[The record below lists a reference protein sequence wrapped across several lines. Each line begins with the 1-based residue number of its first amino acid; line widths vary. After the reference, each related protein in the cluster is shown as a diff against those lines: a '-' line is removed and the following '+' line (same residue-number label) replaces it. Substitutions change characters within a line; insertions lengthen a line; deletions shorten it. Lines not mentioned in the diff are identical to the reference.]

1 VRSRRLVVLG
11 DALLDR
17 DVEGA
22 ADRLCP
28 DAPAPVLTETGAV
41 DRPGGAAL
49 AAVLAAGFG
58 YDVTL
63 VAAFAADEAGERLR
77 GLLDAAGV
85 EVCALPLAG
94 ATPEKIRLRADGYV
108 LLRLDRGGDG
118 GIGPLDSGD
127 LPATARN
134 ALHRSAAILVS
145 DYGRGMARLAP
156 VRAAVAAQDGTPVV
170 WDPHPRGAA
179 AVPGTRLAT
188 PNEAEVVRLAGLR
201 AAGSATAEGRPAGAA
216 DGERPTS
223 PADGG
228 ERPTG
233 PADGGERPAGLADGG
248 RQLVGL
254 AAPRGRLAAVAG
266 AAAALRERWRSGA
279 VAVTLGAD
287 GALLCHG
294 GATPLVV
301 PPPAGPVPAVAD
313 TCGAGDCFAAAAA
326 AALADDALVS
336 EAVQEAVCRATYFVA
351 AGGAGAVRLSGSG
364 PPSRWPDCGGV
375 AADDVVAAVRGRGGT
390 VVATGGCFDLVH
402 AGHVATLEAARRL
415 GDCLVVCLNSDAS
428 VAALK
433 GPGRPVV
440 PAADRA
446 RLLQALEC
454 VDAVVVFD
462 EATPHAVLRRLRP
475 DVWVKGGDYF
485 DGPAEA
491 PALPEAELVRS
502 WGGQTVVVPYLAG
515 RSTTAMITAVARRRT
530 RLAGRKG
537 LVERKGSA

>member
-1 VRSRRLVVLG
+1 MSPRLVVLG

-17 DVEGA
+17 DIEGA

-28 DAPAPVLTETGAV
+28 DAPAPVLTQTSAV

-63 VAAFAADEAGERLR
+63 VAAIAADEAGGRLR

-85 EVCALPLAG
+85 QVCALPLPT
-94 ATPEKIRLRADGYV
+94 ATPEKIRLRAGGYV
-108 LLRLDRGGDG
+108 LLRLDRGGG
-118 GIGPLDSGD
+118 RASLAAGD
-127 LPATARN
+127 LPAAARD
-134 ALHRSAAILVS
+134 ALRRAAAVLVS
-145 DYGRGMARLAP
+145 DYGQGMTRLAP
-156 VRAAVAAQDGTPVV
+156 LRAAIAERDGTPVV
-170 WDPHPRGAA
+170 WDPHPRGAV
-179 AVPGTRLAT
+179 AVPGARLAT
-188 PNEAEVVRLAGLR
+188 PNEAELARLVGTA
-201 AAGSATAEGRPAGAA
+201 AAGAH
-216 DGERPTS
+216 
-223 PADGG
+223 
-228 ERPTG
+228 
-233 PADGGERPAGLADGG
+233 
-248 RQLVGL
+248 
-254 AAPRGRLAAVAG
+254 RLTAVAG
-266 AAAALRERWRSGA
+266 SAAALRERWRAGA

-294 GATPLVV
+294 GATPLMV
-301 PPPAGPVPAVAD
+301 PPPAGLAPATVD
-313 TCGAGDCFAAAAA
+313 TCGAGDCFAAAATV
-326 AALADDALVS
+326 ALAGGALVS
-336 EAVQEAVCRATYFVA
+336 EAVQEAVCRASLFVA
-351 AGGAGAVRLSGSG
+351 AGGAGAVRLSGPEPLPGPERLSG
-364 PPSRWPDCGGV
+364 PESGREPLSSPEPEWRPAGGTP
-375 AADDVVAAVRGRGGT
+375 ADDVVAAVRSCGGT

-415 GDCLVVCLNSDAS
+415 GDCLVVCINSDAS

-433 GPGRPVV
+433 GPERPVV

-446 RLLQALEC
+446 RLLQALAC

-485 DGPAEA
+485 DGPAET

-515 RSTTAMITAVARRRT
+515 RSTTAMISAVRRRETWARRP
-530 RLAGRKG
+530 GDP
-537 LVERKGSA
+537 VEARRGST

>member
-1 VRSRRLVVLG
+1 MSPRLVVLG

-17 DVEGA
+17 DIEGA

-28 DAPAPVLTETGAV
+28 DAPAPVLTQTSAV

-63 VAAFAADEAGERLR
+63 VAAIAADEAGGRLH

-85 EVCALPLAG
+85 QVCALPLPT
-94 ATPEKIRLRADGYV
+94 ATPEKIRLRAGGYV
-108 LLRLDRGGDG
+108 LLRLDRGGG
-118 GIGPLDSGD
+118 RAPLTAGE
-127 LPATARN
+127 LPAAARD
-134 ALHRSAAILVS
+134 ALRRAAAVLVS
-145 DYGRGMARLAP
+145 DYGQGMTRLAP
-156 VRAAVAAQDGTPVV
+156 LRAAIAERDGTPVV
-170 WDPHPRGAA
+170 WDPHPRGAV
-179 AVPGTRLAT
+179 AVPGARLAT
-188 PNEAEVVRLAGLR
+188 PNEAELARLVG
-201 AAGSATAEGRPAGAA
+201 TPTAGAH
-216 DGERPTS
+216 
-223 PADGG
+223 
-228 ERPTG
+228 
-233 PADGGERPAGLADGG
+233 
-248 RQLVGL
+248 
-254 AAPRGRLAAVAG
+254 RLTAVAG
-266 AAAALRERWRSGA
+266 SAAALRERWRTGA

-301 PPPAGPVPAVAD
+301 PPPAGLALATVD
-313 TCGAGDCFAAAAA
+313 TCGAGDCFAAAAT
-326 AALADDALVS
+326 AALAGGALVS
-336 EAVQEAVCRATYFVA
+336 EAVQEAVCRASLFVA
-351 AGGAGAVRLSGSG
+351 AGGAGTVRLSGSQPLPGPARLSGPERPSGRGRLSSPERLSGREPLSSPEPEWRPAGSG
-364 PPSRWPDCGGV
+364 PP
-375 AADDVVAAVRGRGGT
+375 ADDVVAAVRSRGGT

-415 GDCLVVCLNSDAS
+415 GDCLVVCINSDAS

-433 GPGRPVV
+433 GPERPVV

-446 RLLQALEC
+446 RLLQALAC

-462 EATPHAVLRRLRP
+462 EATPHAVLRQLRP

-515 RSTTAMITAVARRRT
+515 RSTTDMISAVRRSETWARRP
-530 RLAGRKG
+530 GDP
-537 LVERKGSA
+537 VEARRGST

>member
-1 VRSRRLVVLG
+1 MRPRRLVVLG

-17 DVEGA
+17 DIEGA

-28 DAPAPVLTETGAV
+28 DAPAPVLTETAAV

-63 VAAFAADEAGERLR
+63 VAAFAPDEAGERLR

-118 GIGPLDSGD
+118 GVAPLTGGD
-127 LPATARN
+127 LPGAARDALRRTA
-134 ALHRSAAILVS
+134 AVLVS
-145 DYGRGMARLAP
+145 DYGRGVARLAP
-156 VRAAVAAQDGTPVV
+156 LRAAVAEQDGTPVV
-170 WDPHPRGAA
+170 WDPHPNGAV
-179 AVPGTRLAT
+179 AVPGVRLAT
-188 PNEAEVVRLAGLR
+188 PNEAEVARLAG
-201 AAGSATAEGRPAGAA
+201 
-216 DGERPTS
+216 
-223 PADGG
+223 
-228 ERPTG
+228 
-233 PADGGERPAGLADGG
+233 
-248 RQLVGL
+248 
-254 AAPRGRLAAVAG
+254 APRAGGRLATVAG
-266 AAAALRERWRSGA
+266 AAAALRERWRAGA
-279 VAVTLGAD
+279 VAVTLGAN

-301 PPPAGPVPAVAD
+301 PTPAGPAPAVTD

-326 AALADDALVS
+326 TALAGDALVS
-336 EAVQEAVCRATYFVA
+336 EAVQEAVCRATHFVA

-364 PPSRWPDCGGV
+364 PGRCPAQCGV
-375 AADDVVAAVRGRGGT
+375 AADEVVAAVRGRGGT

-446 RLLQALEC
+446 RLLQALAC

-485 DGPAEA
+485 DGPADE
-491 PALPEAELVRS
+491 PALPETELVRS

-530 RLAGRKG
+530 RLA
-537 LVERKGSA
+537 ERKGPA